1 MELVL
6 TGDAISATEAERLG
20 LVNRIFP
27 VELFLEEAKNIA
39 RKIAAK
45 PVLAIKAAKE
55 AVLKAANAPLD
66 EGLDYE
72 RKSFY
77 LLFAS
82 EDRSE
87 GMRAFLEKRKPD
99 FKGK

>member
-1 MELVL
+1 
-6 TGDAISATEAERLG
+6 
-20 LVNRIFP
+20 
-27 VELFLEEAKNIA
+27 
-39 RKIAAK
+39 
-45 PVLAIKAAKE
+45 
-55 AVLKAANAPLD
+55 VLKAANAPLD